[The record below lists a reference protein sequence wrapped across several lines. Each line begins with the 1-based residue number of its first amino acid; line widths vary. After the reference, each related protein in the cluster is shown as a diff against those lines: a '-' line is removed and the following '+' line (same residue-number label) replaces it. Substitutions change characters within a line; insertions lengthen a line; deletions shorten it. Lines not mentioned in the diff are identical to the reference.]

1 MVLPQDHH
9 VKTDWRETMSNTS
22 RTIAAVVLV
31 ALLAPLVAACGGGGP
46 SAQPTA
52 AKPAGQATAKP
63 AAQATAAPAQP
74 ARGGD
79 PSDRVSQAYTLLM
92 GESDKPGVLASFH
105 LELAETAPQYN
116 RESKAVETTKTNLK
130 ADVQGTGVHLWIAE
144 DDGTTTEGYVIGSD
158 DYVVQDGKV
167 EQNVMAGVGLT
178 WAMSQLSPVIILS
191 LAGLGAKPA
200 GTEAIDG
207 RKADAFDLDMAAADK
222 LTLDTVRA
230 FIGRGVTVAKG
241 KAWVDQETGALLKT
255 ALDYEVDLYDSTSS
269 DKNAPP
275 LGHGAGHIE
284 IAVSKVGKVTVS
296 LPK

>member
-1 MVLPQDHH
+1 
-9 VKTDWRETMSNTS
+9 MSRTS
-22 RTIAAVVLV
+22 RTMATVLAV
-31 ALLAPLVAACGGGGP
+31 ALLASFLAACGGGGGP
-46 SAQPTA
+46 SAQPA
-52 AKPAGQATAKP
+52 ATQPASQATAKP
-63 AAQATAAPAQP
+63 AGQATAAPAQP
-74 ARGGD
+74 ATGGN

-92 GESDKPGVLASFH
+92 GESDKPGALPSFH

-116 RESKAVETTKTNLK
+116 RESKAVETIKTNLK

-158 DYVVQDGKV
+158 DYVIRDGKA

-178 WAMSQLSPVIILS
+178 WAMSQLNPVIILS

-200 GTEAIDG
+200 GAEAIDG

-241 KAWVDQETGALLKT
+241 KAWVDQQSGALLKT
-255 ALDYEVDLYDSTSS
+255 ALDYEVDLYDPTSS

-275 LGHGAGHIE
+275 VGHGAGHID
-284 IAVSKVGKVTVS
+284 IAVSSVGKVTVS